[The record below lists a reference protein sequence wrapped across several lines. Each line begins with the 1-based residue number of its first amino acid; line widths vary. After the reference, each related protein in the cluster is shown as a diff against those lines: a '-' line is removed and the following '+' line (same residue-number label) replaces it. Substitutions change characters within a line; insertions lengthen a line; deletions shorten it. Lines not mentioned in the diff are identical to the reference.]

1 MVDRESLL
9 HMIISNLGENWYESG
24 VDENGKAYSK
34 TDSEVAMKG
43 LLETLFNLG
52 YEEYYEIEERDQLG
66 EIKPDYRFEDGCN
79 NGLWYVTVRE
89 L

>member
-1 MVDRESLL
+1 MNREELL
-9 HMIISNLGENWYESG
+9 HIIIENLGENWYKSG
-24 VDENGKAYSK
+24 VDENGKAYAE
-34 TDSEVAMKG
+34 TDSEIAMNG

-52 YEEYYEIEERDQLG
+52 YEEYYKLEERGQLG
-66 EIKPDYRFEDGCN
+66 EIKPDYRFDDGCN